1 MSGRTEA
8 TVVIDASMDV
18 VWDMTND
25 LENWPNLF
33 TEYAKV
39 EVLERDGDTV
49 RFRLTMHP
57 DENGS
62 VHAWESERTADPKT
76 RTVRARRVESHA
88 FDYMNIYWDYT
99 EHDGGVQMRWVQEF
113 HVNEAMSYGDE
124 EMAAH
129 LKKNTAIQMA
139 AIKQRIEEAAAGR

>member
-8 TVVIDASMDV
+8 AVVIVAPMDL

-25 LENWPNLF
+25 LESWPELF

-39 EVLERDGDTV
+39 EILGHEGETV

-62 VHAWESERTADPKT
+62 VHAWVSERTPDPKS

-88 FDYMNIYWDYT
+88 FDYMNIFWSY
-99 EHDGGVQMRWVQEF
+99 EERHGGVEMRWVQEF

-129 LKKNTAIQMA
+129 LRKNTAIQMA
-139 AIKQRIEEAAAGR
+139 HIKQRIEEAAGRR

>member
-8 TVVIDASMDV
+8 TTIVNAPMDL

-25 LENWPNLF
+25 LESWPNLF

-39 EVLERDGDTV
+39 EILHREGDMV

-62 VHAWESERTADPKT
+62 VHSWVSERTADPRT
-76 RTVRARRVESHA
+76 RTVKARRVESHA
-88 FDYMNIYWDYT
+88 FDYMNLFWRYRQVD
-99 EHDGGVQMRWVQEF
+99 EGVEMTWIQEF

-124 EMAAH
+124 DMANH

-139 AIKQRIEEAAAGR
+139 AVKQRIEEAAR

>member
-1 MSGRTEA
+1 MSARTEA
-8 TVVIDASMDV
+8 TVVVNAPMDL

-39 EVLERDGDTV
+39 EILHREGDTV
-49 RFRLTMHP
+49 RFELTMHP

-62 VHAWESERTADPKT
+62 AHSWVSERTADRKT
-76 RTVRARRVESHA
+76 RTVHAHRVESHA
-88 FDYMNIYWDYT
+88 FDFMNLFWTYT
-99 EHDGGVQMRWVQEF
+99 QLDEGVEMTWVQEF

-124 EMAAH
+124 DMANH

-139 AIKQRIEEAAAGR
+139 AVKERIEEAAQRQ